1 MLGNALTLRH
11 AREGGHLLAGCGT
24 PINMRCSSPHGQPT
38 VTPDVCAYNQSK
50 YMEPAVYILASKK
63 NGVLYIG
70 VTSEL
75 KRRVWEHREGIGAVF
90 TRKYHVHR
98 LVYYEPHPNMESA
111 IVREKRLKKWER
123 AWKVRLIEAMNP
135 QWRDLYDLL

>member
-1 MLGNALTLRH
+1 
-11 AREGGHLLAGCGT
+11 
-24 PINMRCSSPHGQPT
+24 
-38 VTPDVCAYNQSK
+38 
-50 YMEPAVYILASKK
+50 MEPAVYILASKK

-135 QWRDLYDLL
+135 EWRDLYDLL